1 MKDSC
6 GEDSEEV
13 RSNVEK
19 SYIPQEN
26 AHHQKQTIC
35 RDRDLKA
42 TAGSAPRLD
51 LENVALE
58 RSEESKEMPPEGGR
72 GGSRR
77 IKLNNKLEN
86 EVSILIE
93 KLLMIGYKFCPK
105 IYMYCILDV

>member
-26 AHHQKQTIC
+26 ARHQKQTIC

-58 RSEESKEMPPEGGR
+58 RSEESKEMPPDGGR
-72 GGSRR
+72 GGSRIR
-77 IKLNNKLEN
+77 YDKLGPLAEESSKSRVEN
-86 EVSILIE
+86 AACFYPAAQSI
-93 KLLMIGYKFCPK
+93 G
-105 IYMYCILDV
+105 